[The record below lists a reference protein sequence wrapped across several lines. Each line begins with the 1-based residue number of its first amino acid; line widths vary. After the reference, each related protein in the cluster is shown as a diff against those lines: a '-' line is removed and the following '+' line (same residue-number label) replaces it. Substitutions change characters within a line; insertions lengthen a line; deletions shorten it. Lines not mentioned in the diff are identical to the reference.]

1 MYHAW
6 IHATNKTQD
15 KYYAMH
21 VYKPG
26 RTDPSYNR
34 AKKFLDHPI
43 MHIDHTHVNTP
54 LASWTYD
61 GSCYSL
67 SPYGDSTLQ
76 EYMNNLTRCDKG
88 VIRNTLRQ
96 VLGLCKGLVVIHG
109 FSEREVED
117 AAVMEPPDDIQLDGT
132 RQTLPATELRLWSC
146 YYMNITPENIIVFK
160 DMLKLSIHS
169 FVKIEYWKHGD
180 KLFQKQEPF
189 IKKWNEPY
197 QAPEALDRC
206 YSLPSDIW
214 SMGAVFLEVIVW
226 LVLGPS
232 GLAAFRKGRHGRV
245 SARSDPDE
253 RFFVLGAEG
262 KPQRR
267 EAVQDMLD
275 RLDQQCRGPLETLL
289 NEVKKMLSPAK
300 EDRPSA
306 EEVAR
311 ALSSL
316 EEATE
321 DDFDG
326 YGGTM
331 TLHTPSS

>member
-1 MYHAW
+1 MNR
-6 IHATNKTQD
+6 TNKTQD

-21 VYKPG
+21 VYNPG
-26 RTDPSYNR
+26 RFDPSYNR
-34 AKKFLDHPI
+34 AKRFLDHPI
-43 MHIDHTHVNTP
+43 MHVAHTHVNTP

-61 GSCYSL
+61 GSCYTL
-67 SPYGDSTLQ
+67 SPYGDSNLQ
-76 EYMNNLTRCDKG
+76 GYMNSLTRCDKS
-88 VIRNTLRQ
+88 VIHTILVQ
-96 VLGLCKGLVVIHG
+96 VLGLCKGLAAIHG
-109 FSEREVED
+109 VSEREAED
-117 AAVMEPPDDIQLDGT
+117 AAVIEPPDGTQLDGT
-132 RQTLPATELRLWSC
+132 QQQALPATELRLWSC
-146 YYMNITPENIIVFK
+146 YYMNIKPENILVFK
-160 DMLKLSIHS
+160 GTLKLSCLCCI
-169 FVKIEYWKHGD
+169 KIEHWKYGD
-180 KLFQKQEPF
+180 SPYQKQEPF
-189 IKKWNEPY
+189 TQKWNEPC

-214 SMGAVFLEVIVW
+214 SMGAVLLEFIVW
-226 LVLGPS
+226 LVLGLD

-245 SARSDPDE
+245 SSRSDPDE
-253 RFFVLGAEG
+253 RFFVLGAED
-262 KPQRR
+262 KPRRR

-326 YGGTM
+326 YGWAM
-331 TLHTPSS
+331 TLHRSSS